1 MIKQLILTIGILA
14 AIMPGA
20 SADPVRIRLSYIV
33 PVSNWATI
41 LFAKPELAKHLGTS
55 YAFEPILFQGTP
67 MQIQAQAVGE
77 LEIANYG
84 YTSFPIAI
92 LNAGLGD
99 LRIIADE
106 FQDGV
111 ADWYSDEFMVL
122 KDSPIHTVE
131 DLKGKVIGTNL
142 KGSGVD
148 IAMRAMLRKHHLDE
162 TKDVTI
168 IEAATSTQPAM
179 LMGHKVDIIPGVLP
193 FSMDATVRDAARAL
207 FLQRD
212 AMGITQMGMW
222 VARAGFIEKNR
233 AALVDFMEDALRA
246 ERWYLD
252 PANHDE
258 AVAIAVKV
266 TKAPPER
273 WQSWLFEKHGDYYRD
288 PNGIPNL
295 DALQSNIE
303 TVRDLGFIKSSIE
316 VKKYVDLS
324 LVEEATRRLK

>member
-1 MIKQLILTIGILA
+1 
-14 AIMPGA
+14 
-20 SADPVRIRLSYIV
+20 
-33 PVSNWATI
+33 
-41 LFAKPELAKHLGTS
+41 
-55 YAFEPILFQGTP
+55 
-67 MQIQAQAVGE
+67 
-77 LEIANYG
+77 
-84 YTSFPIAI
+84 
-92 LNAGLGD
+92 
-99 LRIIADE
+99 
-106 FQDGV
+106 
-111 ADWYSDEFMVL
+111 
-122 KDSPIHTVE
+122 VE

-233 AALVDFMEDALRA
+233 AALVDFIEDALRA

-273 WQSWLFEKHGDYYRD
+273 WQSWLFEKHGEGGDYYRD
-288 PNGIPNL
+288 PNGIPNI

-303 TVRDLGFIKSSIE
+303 TVRDLGFIKSSID